1 MTYACSVRRAFDDDD
16 DDRDA
21 CGRTRR
27 RFRCVTNL
35 IFASILLRPRPSR
48 DDVAAAADDGF
59 DAMGVVVNDARIVI
73 AFVSIGF
80 GFVRRRVALETTF

>member
-1 MTYACSVRRAFDDDD
+1 MTYACSVRRAVDD

-35 IFASILLRPRPSR
+35 IFASFLLRPRSPR
-48 DDVAAAADDGF
+48 DDVAAADDDDGF
-59 DAMGVVVNDARIVI
+59 DAMGVVVNDARIV

-80 GFVRRRVALETTF
+80 GFVRRRVALETNF

>member
-1 MTYACSVRRAFDDDD
+1 MTYACSVRRAFDD

-35 IFASILLRPRPSR
+35 IFASFLLRPRSPR
-48 DDVAAAADDGF
+48 GVAAADDDGF
-59 DAMGVVVNDARIVI
+59 DAMGVVVNDARIV

-80 GFVRRRVALETTF
+80 GFVRRRVALETNF